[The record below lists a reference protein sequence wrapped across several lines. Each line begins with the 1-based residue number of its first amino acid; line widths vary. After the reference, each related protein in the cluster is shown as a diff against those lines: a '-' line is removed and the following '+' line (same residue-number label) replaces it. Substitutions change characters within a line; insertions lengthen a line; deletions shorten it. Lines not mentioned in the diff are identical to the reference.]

1 MIQTFLESEVNT
13 IGILIVCNAHISIWN
28 IIDCLLK
35 LLFQL
40 IILSLIC
47 IRLNTFNLFIWL
59 ILFILIHPLTFL
71 ILCICSLIEL
81 RIKSNDLVY
90 NILHL

>member
-1 MIQTFLESEVNT
+1 MALKVVLITIMIEITCIHLLIQTFLESEVNT

-47 IRLNTFNLFIWL
+47 IRLNTFNLFI
-59 ILFILIHPLTFL
+59 
-71 ILCICSLIEL
+71 
-81 RIKSNDLVY
+81 
-90 NILHL
+90 